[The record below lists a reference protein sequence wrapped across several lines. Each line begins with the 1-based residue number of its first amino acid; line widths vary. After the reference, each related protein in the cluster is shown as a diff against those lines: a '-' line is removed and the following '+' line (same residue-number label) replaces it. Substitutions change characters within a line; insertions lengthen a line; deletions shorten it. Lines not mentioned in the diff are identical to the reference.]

1 MKPEEGAAAQMRRSV
16 HMEMSTSA
24 DSDGAVA
31 ASTSLGEDT
40 LAVNLGIPLVVV
52 LTKVGTVYNT
62 CQY

>member
-1 MKPEEGAAAQMRRSV
+1 MRRSV